1 MQRAV
6 GIFVT
11 VLFVFSSIFAGAQQ
25 PSSVPAQTGN
35 HETPNPAQ
43 DCSSNLD
50 AVREAT
56 RILERDRR
64 ALAAQTDPNG
74 APQMNGSAP
83 PPIDLRQDLS
93 ILEQKVTDLNQ
104 CTLGRNRL
112 SAEREPAT
120 GCSNEQ
126 LLSFQ
131 MNHEG
136 EEEREIPIW
145 HMAA

>member
-25 PSSVPAQTGN
+25 PSSVPAQTDN
-35 HETPNPAQ
+35 HENPNPAQ
-43 DCSSNLD
+43 DCSSNFD

-74 APQMNGSAP
+74 APQMNGSALP
-83 PPIDLRQDLS
+83 VDLRQDLS

-104 CTLGRNRL
+104 C
-112 SAEREPAT
+112 
-120 GCSNEQ
+120 
-126 LLSFQ
+126 
-131 MNHEG
+131 
-136 EEEREIPIW
+136 
-145 HMAA
+145 

>member
-11 VLFVFSSIFAGAQQ
+11 VLFVFSSMFAGAQQ

-43 DCSSNLD
+43 ACSSNFD

-56 RILERDRR
+56 RILEHDRR
-64 ALAAQTDPNG
+64 ALAAQTDSNG
-74 APQMNGSAP
+74 APQMKGSAP

-93 ILEQKVTDLNQ
+93 ILEQKVMDLNQ
-104 CTLGRNRL
+104 CTLSRNRL
-112 SAEREPAT
+112 RD
-120 GCSNEQ
+120 SN
-126 LLSFQ
+126 LAHLWRHGFFL
-131 MNHEG
+131 
-136 EEEREIPIW
+136 
-145 HMAA
+145 